1 VRLAGAAARGGGLF
15 SLIAALVGT
24 LVVEPLRRRQL
35 RALVARPPIGEKVM
49 RKIEVKLLVKFDKDV
64 TLEGFAEILRR
75 MKVEAMKAGA
85 SEVVVDQRV
94 GDVVVDLVRS

>member
-1 VRLAGAAARGGGLF
+1 VRVAGDAARGGGLF
-15 SLIAALVGT
+15 SLIAAFVGT

-35 RALVARPPIGEKVM
+35 RALARPPIGEKVM